1 MNIVSLFDGI
11 SCGAVA
17 LERAGIKIGRY
28 AAYEIDENAIKVS
41 EQNYP
46 KIERYGNVFEGEFER
61 FAGFDMLMGGS
72 PCTYWSIARCTSTE
86 EKRTKKCEGPGWE
99 LFKQYKRA
107 LDEIEP
113 KYFIYENN
121 ASISPIIKNK
131 ISEESGVNYLTI
143 NSRLVSAQDRRRCYW
158 TNIPVVGMPED
169 REIYFRDVISRERSD
184 MRQIGEWVH
193 GLRFGKTKLAAM
205 KRLDCEKSGTLTTS
219 KYHPGNYYLNDNETE
234 YTNLT
239 AEEWEILQTL
249 PQGYTSILSG
259 EKRYKAIGNGWTVDV
274 IAWILSFIPEE
285 ERI

>member
-99 LFKQYKRA
+99 L
-107 LDEIEP
+107 
-113 KYFIYENN
+113 
-121 ASISPIIKNK
+121 
-131 ISEESGVNYLTI
+131 
-143 NSRLVSAQDRRRCYW
+143 SAQDRRRCYW

-285 ERI
+285 ERT